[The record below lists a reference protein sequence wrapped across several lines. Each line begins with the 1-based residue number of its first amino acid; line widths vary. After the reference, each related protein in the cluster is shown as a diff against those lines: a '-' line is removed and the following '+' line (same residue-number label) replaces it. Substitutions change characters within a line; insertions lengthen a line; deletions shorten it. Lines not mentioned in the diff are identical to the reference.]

1 MGIIPRYKPVRPPSV
16 LYILIIVASMPGSC
30 RSDVPKAAKEADCI
44 DRRVLTMSKG
54 YVKVTEVMPAQP
66 PHTSLLRGD
75 RSAPGEGSA
84 N

>member
-1 MGIIPRYKPVRPPSV
+1 M
-16 LYILIIVASMPGSC
+16 VAIMPGSC
-30 RSDVPKAAKEADCI
+30 PSDVPSEANEADCI

-66 PHTSLLRGD
+66 PHTNLRNGD

-84 N
+84 NYGPSAGEHSL